1 MTGNQQRIVNNQD
14 QSQCVQFCYV
24 ILCGSRRPG
33 CCCGGVQ
40 PFQILVKHLRG
51 VEKPMINDSLSSTIS
66 CATRF
71 NPEKALCNDAKEE
84 ISCQNRD
91 GNKQIMIPSVVISQ
105 AL

>member
-1 MTGNQQRIVNNQD
+1 MY
-14 QSQCVQFCYV
+14 SFV
-24 ILCGSRRPG
+24 IFCGSRRPG

-40 PFQILVKHLRG
+40 PFQILVNICG

-66 CATRF
+66 CASRF
-71 NPEKALCNDAKEE
+71 NSEKALCNDAGKEE